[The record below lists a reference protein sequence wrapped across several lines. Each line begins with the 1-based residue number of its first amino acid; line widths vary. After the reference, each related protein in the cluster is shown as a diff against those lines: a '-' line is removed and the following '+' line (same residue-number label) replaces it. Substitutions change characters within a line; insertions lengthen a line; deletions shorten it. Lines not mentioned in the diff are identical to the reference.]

1 MTEEINQSPEEEKA
15 SGTDVKKDAKGLFK
29 SISSFLSDLLDIRGE
44 TDKDQT
50 IADIKKDIAFKGHTA
65 WILIFAVFIAS
76 IGLNVSSTAVVIGAM
91 LISPLMGPILG
102 IGLSLAIYDID
113 TLKRSLVNLGVMVGL
128 SVFTAFLY
136 FKLSPLTEETPELV
150 ARKAPIILD
159 VLIAI
164 FGGFALIVARS
175 KKGTMA
181 SVIFGVAIATAL
193 MPPLCTV
200 GYGLA
205 IGDPKFY
212 LGALYLFCI
221 NTIFIALATFVV
233 AKILSFP
240 LVKYAN
246 EAKRNKIKW
255 TVTIIAVLAIVP
267 AILTFI
273 TVLEKSNQDR
283 DIRNFIKNEIKSNE
297 ELFYSNHEVNYDK
310 KKISFTFFSELPD
323 ETIADLK
330 NDKNSYEYIKDFK
343 FKFKGN
349 KVKSFDLIST
359 AYQDSQKRV
368 EQKNNVIKG
377 LQGTIENLK
386 AELESKNKKLPLDFL
401 KISKEAKIN
410 FYDLKSISFYKELK
424 SDFKKIDTLPTARII
439 WRSLLD
445 DSLALKRNNKLR
457 VWLKNEMKLDTV
469 YVRN

>member
-439 WRSLLD
+439 WRSLLE

>member
-457 VWLKNEMKLDTV
+457 VWLQNEMKLDTV